1 MDVYNC
7 LMRAPRKIVGPTM
20 YIFSMVTLVFSFIT
34 IIFDP
39 PTVAAIDESDI
50 HKPNVKGHQIK
61 TIGIWVP
68 SQFRLEYI
76 KRSDQQI
83 AGINYLIRE
92 GINEYYL
99 IMRDFNDIQ
108 NTSRTEHLLKST
120 DNTSMKVIVVL
131 LPPSEG
137 GEHGNYNWKDWIVY
151 FNSLKRVHRS
161 FDGFAIDDFNH
172 QLPMNNLLANNV
184 EYMIATNLSS
194 ALNYKDKSVSFYPVI
209 YIETGFQKL
218 VAKEYGKFISG
229 IILAS
234 ATPQRTTNLEENINR
249 ISIVFDRKPIK
260 YLVYT
265 CNCAGSLNEP
275 LAYTVINATLSAAT
289 KAADGIIIY
298 VDLTNPVIQ
307 YYLHN
312 RSALSKSCILDKTN
326 AM

>member
-1 MDVYNC
+1 
-7 LMRAPRKIVGPTM
+7 MRALYV
-20 YIFSMVTLVFSFIT
+20 YIFSMVTLMFSFII

-39 PTVAAIDESDI
+39 PTVAAIAESDI
-50 HKPNVKGHQIK
+50 DKQNAKGHQIR
-61 TIGIWVP
+61 TIGAWVP

-76 KRSDQQI
+76 KTSDQQI
-83 AGINYLIRE
+83 SEINTLIRE

-99 IMRDFNDIQ
+99 IMRDFNDIHST
-108 NTSRTEHLLKST
+108 NRTEELLKST
-120 DNTSMKVIVVL
+120 DGTSMKVIIIL

-137 GEHGNYNWKDWIVY
+137 GKHGNYDWKGWIRY
-151 FNSLKRVHRS
+151 FNSLKRIHKS
-161 FDGFAIDDFNH
+161 FDGFAIDDFNY
-172 QLPMNNLLANNV
+172 QLPMSQGRTDYSLSNNV
-184 EYMIATNLSS
+184 EYMIASNLSS

-234 ATPQRTTNLEENINR
+234 ATPQRITNLEENIKR
-249 ISIVFDRKPIK
+249 ISITFDRKPIK

-265 CNCAGSLNEP
+265 CDCPGTSTKEP
-275 LAYTVINATLSAAT
+275 LAGTVIDATLSIST

-298 VDLTNPVIQ
+298 VDITNPVIQ

-312 RSALSKSCILDKTN
+312 RLALWKASIVDKTKS
-326 AM
+326 M